1 VVTHKAVMNIYHED
15 SKANTGL
22 QAVDLFCWGVFRKYE
37 SKDTEWY
44 SNFESQ
50 ICFET
55 EYLGD

>member
-1 VVTHKAVMNIYHED
+1 MNIYHED